1 MFKHIANLT
10 AAVHT
15 RLLSLKLLVLQ
26 IQEEIKAISSGAV
39 FEAEDAH

>member
-26 IQEEIKAISSGAV
+26 IQGNQSNIFGCY
-39 FEAEDAH
+39 F